1 MFEIYGDEADKVIQI
16 DPAMTPEMIGEALVA
31 GVQAG
36 DRLER
41 VTTTPPRWW
50 WQRRT
55 WYRARECA
63 ALERIAVVL
72 EQAIGRRQ

>member
-1 MFEIYGDEADKVIQI
+1 VFEIKGDEADKVIQI
-16 DPAMTPEMIGEALVA
+16 DPAMTPDMIGEALVA
-31 GVQAG
+31 GVKAG

-41 VTTTPPRWW
+41 VSSAPPRWW
-50 WQRRT
+50 WQRGS